1 MFNRK
6 VYNGEEYP
14 LVMTMN
20 LSIIA
25 RVLLGSR
32 DIFVQV
38 KKISID
44 YNFVLRAYSVM
55 KSINEEYYCR

>member
-1 MFNRK
+1 MSYFDRS

-14 LVMTMN
+14 MVMTMN
-20 LSIIA
+20 LSIVA

-38 KKISID
+38 RKILS
-44 YNFVLRAYSVM
+44 
-55 KSINEEYYCR
+55 

>member
-1 MFNRK
+1 MRYVNRR

-20 LSIIA
+20 LSIVA

-38 KKISID
+38 NRILS
-44 YNFVLRAYSVM
+44 
-55 KSINEEYYCR
+55 

>member
-1 MFNRK
+1 MFLCQKICHADIKNVMRYVNSR

-20 LSIIA
+20 LSIVA

-38 KKISID
+38 NRILS
-44 YNFVLRAYSVM
+44 
-55 KSINEEYYCR
+55 